1 MMKDCF
7 GQEFVDAQKFRECA
21 QCPIAAQCQQAV
33 YLKQARTVS
42 GVGQGL
48 GYVVGMIFLALGIL
62 NWARMPNGAPWLVFV
77 SLVYLIAVGRA
88 GKEYRLANAEDQGLQ
103 RRLAE
108 SGPAPA
114 PAAHG
119 HH

>member
-21 QCPIAAQCQQAV
+21 QCPIAAPCQQAV
-33 YLKQARTVS
+33 YLKSARTVS
-42 GVGQGL
+42 AVGQGL
-48 GYVVGMIFLALGIL
+48 GYLLGLLFLAIGIL
-62 NWARMPNGAPWLVFV
+62 GWFQMPNGAPWLIFV
-77 SLVYLIAVGRA
+77 SLVYLVAVGRA
-88 GKEYRLANAEDQGLQ
+88 GKEYRLSNAEDRDLQ

-108 SGPAPA
+108 SGPAPV